1 MIITKWNRL
10 IAAPLAAAL
19 GLILTSEAKAQTFT
33 TLYSFASGSDGA
45 FPNAGLILWGN
56 AIYGTAADGGS
67 GAVAPNRFSFTLA
80 A

>member
-1 MIITKWNRL
+1 MKTHIKDLSLLSVLITG
-10 IAAPLAAAL
+10 L
-19 GLILTSEAKAQTFT
+19 GLPLPNRVTAQTFT